1 MKTMSSK
8 LNIPRKSIYRLS
20 VYSRCLSRLLDNHV
34 ETVSSETLAKA
45 AGVKPAQLRKDLT
58 HLGNFGRRGLGYNV
72 SELWQRINTTMGT
85 NRLLPVILVGVGN
98 LGSALLSYQGFAKEG
113 FEIIAA
119 FDVEPERR
127 RNRQVSIPIY
137 EMTRMPAFLKAN
149 KVKLAIIAVPAEAA
163 QEAANRL
170 IQHGIQGIL
179 NFSPILI
186 QSPTDVM
193 VNNVNLAIE
202 LENLAYFV
210 R

>member
-1 MKTMSSK
+1 MTSRLK
-8 LNIPRKSIYRLS
+8 IPRKSIYRLS
-20 VYSRCLSRLLDNHV
+20 VYSRCLNRLLDNHV
-34 ETVSSETLAKA
+34 ETVSSDTLAKA

-58 HLGNFGRRGLGYNV
+58 YLGNFGRRGLGYNV
-72 SELWQRINTTMGT
+72 AELWQRINSTMGT
-85 NRLLPVILVGVGN
+85 NRLLPVVLVGVGN

-119 FDVEPERR
+119 FDAEPERR
-127 RNRQVSIPIY
+127 RHRQSAIPIY
-137 EMTRMPAFLKAN
+137 DMNRLGAFLKSH

-163 QEAANRL
+163 QEVVNRL
-170 IQHGIQGIL
+170 VSHGIQGIL
-179 NFSPILI
+179 NFSPLLL